1 MALRASRV
9 NDLIIMNEDGHITLT
24 PSGLAIAAKMYERHT
39 LISRMLMK
47 LGVNEKT
54 AVEDAC
60 RIEHVI
66 SEESFD
72 ALKRHVAEMLN
83 DHSQN

>member
-1 MALRASRV
+1 
-9 NDLIIMNEDGHITLT
+9 MNEDGHITLT

-39 LISRMLMK
+39 LISSLLIK

-66 SEESFD
+66 SEESFE
-72 ALKRHVAEMLN
+72 AIKRHISDKT
-83 DHSQN
+83 DH